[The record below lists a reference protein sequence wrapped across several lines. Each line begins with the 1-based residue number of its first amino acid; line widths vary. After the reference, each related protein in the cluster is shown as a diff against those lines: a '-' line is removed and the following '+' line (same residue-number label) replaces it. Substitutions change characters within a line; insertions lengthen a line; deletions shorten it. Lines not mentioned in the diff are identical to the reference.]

1 MNLAMLAHSQDTELL
16 NRLAQRAAIRRNRQ
30 DDTDLARIEA
40 RMLAHD
46 RKIAQRERK
55 QAILAARRN
64 KRQRQEFE
72 AGDI

>member
-1 MNLAMLAHSQDTELL
+1 MNLAYLACNDQDLL
-16 NRLAQRAAIRRNRQ
+16 NRLADRANIRRNRQ
-30 DDTDLARIEA
+30 DDATLDQIEA

-72 AGDI
+72 AGE

>member
-1 MNLAMLAHSQDTELL
+1 MNLAMLATTDTDLL
-16 NRLAQRAAIRRNRQ
+16 TRLADRANIRRNRQ
-30 DDTDLARIEA
+30 DAATLDQIEA

-46 RKIAQRERK
+46 RRQQQRERK

-72 AGDI
+72 AGE

>member
-1 MNLAMLAHSQDTELL
+1 MNLAYLACNDQDLL
-16 NRLAQRAAIRRNRQ
+16 NRLADRAATRRNRQ
-30 DDTDLARIEA
+30 DDATLDQIEA

-55 QAILAARRN
+55 AAIVKARQN

-72 AGDI
+72 AGE

>member
-55 QAILAARRN
+55 AAIVKARQN

-72 AGDI
+72 AGE

>member
-1 MNLAMLAHSQDTELL
+1 MNLAYLACNDQDLL
-16 NRLAQRAAIRRNRQ
+16 NRLADRANIRRNRQ
-30 DDTDLARIEA
+30 DDATLDQIEA

-46 RKIAQRERK
+46 RRQQQRERK

-72 AGDI
+72 AGE

>member
-1 MNLAMLAHSQDTELL
+1 MNLAMLATTDTELL

-30 DDTDLARIEA
+30 DDATLDQIEA

-46 RKIAQRERK
+46 RRQQQRERK
-55 QAILAARRN
+55 QAIMEARRN
-64 KRQRQEFE
+64 KARRQEFE